1 MCDILKPFL
10 ESQLFGI
17 IIGAILTAGFTLF
30 VEWRKSVGE
39 QTVHIRTKREE
50 TYQNILRTYYEIA
63 QENHRKEFYF
73 FKNSPQLI
81 SKFYPIINIYASN
94 KVKSLFDL
102 AVKSREDEKILIKQ
116 MRKELKIKD

>member
-1 MCDILKPFL
+1 MTWAEFL
-10 ESQLFGI
+10 SSQTFGI
-17 IIGAILTAGFTLF
+17 ILGSVLTAGFTLF

-39 QTVHIRTKREE
+39 QKFHIREKREE

-63 QENHRKEFYF
+63 QENNRKEPDFL
-73 FKNSPQLI
+73 KNSPQLI

-102 AVKSREDEKILIKQ
+102 AVKSRENEKNLIKQ
-116 MRKELKIKD
+116 MRKELEIKD

>member
-39 QTVHIRTKREE
+39 QIVHIRTKREE

-63 QENHRKEFYF
+63 QENHRKESDFL
-73 FKNSPQLI
+73 KNSPQLI

-102 AVKSREDEKILIKQ
+102 AVKSREDEKNLIKQ